1 MTPGW
6 RRQLS
11 FFRLSTARFHIQS
24 RGPSNSRPRGLLA
37 QIGQHRPIDFG
48 ALLQR
53 PSSPLLAQFPSR
65 IVRTK
70 GLRHDVAS
78 FPLQDNPQ
86 SNGPV
91 QIRQGFVLGPF
102 PVQCPGHHLLA
113 LGIDT
118 QGHSGG
124 FHLVRHPTDGPRI
137 EWGGRQGDA
146 ISVNPP
152 FPRGSVRGH
161 PRSTV
166 RFRDEKL
173 IVVDG
178 IDGKREAFGHP
189 DGTTLPLHRI
199 DVLTAEAAGTVAG
212 EIQNALRRQIGSPL
226 IVLRVDGVRQPLCLA
241 IFSAGQWNRI
251 KVPPGL
257 ARFAE

>member
-53 PSSPLLAQFPSR
+53 PSSPLLAQFPRR

-70 GLRHDVAS
+70 GLRHDVAP

-91 QIRQGFVLGPF
+91 QLRQGFVLGPF

-113 LGIDT
+113 LRINA
-118 QGHSGG
+118 QSHPGG
-124 FHLVRHPTDGPRI
+124 FHFVRHPTDGPRI
-137 EWGGRQGDA
+137 EWGGRQGDP
-146 ISVNPP
+146 IGVNPP
-152 FPRGSVRGH
+152 FPGRSVGGH

-178 IDGKREAFGHP
+178 VDGERKAFRHP
-189 DGTTLPLHRI
+189 DRTILPLHRV
-199 DVLTAEAAGTVAG
+199 DVLAAEATGTVAR
-212 EIQNALRRQIGSPL
+212 EVQNALRCQIGAPL
-226 IVLRVDGVRQPLCLA
+226 VVCRVDGVRQALGLA
-241 IFSAGQWNRI
+241 ILSAGQWNRI

-257 ARFAE
+257 ARFAQ